1 MNAMVKNTFVK
12 RGLQDLLVENEIEN
26 VGKEE
31 VLDISLELIE
41 PNPFQPRK
49 HFDETSLNEL
59 AESIRVNGVL
69 QPVIIKKVHN
79 GYILVAGERRCKAA
93 KIAGFSTIPAI
104 VRDYNNEYLAELAL
118 LENIQREDLT
128 IVEEAEAYQNAINS
142 LNLTHLELA
151 KKIGKS
157 RSYVSNTLGILS
169 LPEAVIEEINRGN
182 ISMGHARA
190 ISKLKDVNRIHKI
203 AEMIITGHLTVR
215 DIESLV
221 KTEKKKNEIKKREVP
236 ESLRNDIN
244 QLKQQL
250 DSTLHLT
257 NPIKCNDNRLTIA
270 FESSE
275 ELESFMRLLNQSRG
289 E

>member
-1 MNAMVKNTFVK
+1 MVKNTFVK
-12 RGLQDLLVENEIEN
+12 RGLSDLLQENEIQN
-26 VGKEE
+26 LGKEE
-31 VLDISLELIE
+31 VLDISIDLIA

-59 AESIRVNGVL
+59 AESIRTNGVL

-79 GYILVAGERRCKAA
+79 GYLLVAGERRCKAA
-93 KIAGFSTIPAI
+93 KIAGFTTIPAI

-142 LNLTHLELA
+142 LNLTHMELA

-157 RSYVSNTLGILS
+157 RSYVSNTLGILT
-169 LPEAVIEEINRGN
+169 LPQAVIDEVNQGN

-190 ISKLKDVNRIHKI
+190 LSKLKDVDRIHKI
-203 AEMIITGHLTVR
+203 AEMVITGHLSVR

-221 KTEKKKNEIKKREVP
+221 KTEKKKKEIKKREVS
-236 ESLRNDIN
+236 ETLVEE
-244 QLKQQL
+244 LKLTKARL
-250 DSTLHLT
+250 DSKLHL
-257 NPIKCNDNRLTIA
+257 IKPVKVNENRLIISFDST
-270 FESSE
+270 E
-275 ELESFMRLLNQSRG
+275 ELETFLGLI
-289 E
+289 EDKEV